1 MRADRLL
8 SILMLLQTHG
18 KLTTEQLARDVGVS
32 RRTILRDLNALSGAG
47 IPVYTESGPGGGVA
61 LDEQYQLALSGLSAA
76 DLPALFVSGMPSLLG
91 DVGME
96 GRAEE
101 ILLQLFAALP
111 TYHQQAVQ
119 QIRHRL
125 HIDPLWWWYE
135 DQPLPCWEELQ
146 QAVFED
152 RKIRATYE
160 RHDGTLSQR
169 ILEPYSLVSKVGIW
183 YLVAR
188 REGEWRTYRVS
199 RFHEVAL
206 LGERFT
212 RADAFDLA
220 AYWRA
225 HLEEAKSNMPH
236 YDFTLRIPMEKV
248 EFLRFNISGNSMI
261 AELPDVDGWFRAAV
275 QVPSMESAKMLVF
288 GLGAEAEVVEP
299 VALRNAIFESARKV
313 VEHWGKC
320 TFRKKPLPE
329 AAQRAP

>member
-18 KLTTEQLARDVGVS
+18 KLTTQQMASDVGVS
-32 RRTILRDLNALSGAG
+32 RRTILRDLDALSSAG

-61 LDEQYQLALSGLSAA
+61 LDEKYQMVLSGLSAV

-91 DVGME
+91 DLGMA

-125 HIDPLWWWYE
+125 HVDPFWWWRE
-135 DQPLPCWEELQ
+135 EQPLPFWEALQ

-152 RKIRATYE
+152 RKIRVRYE
-160 RHDGTLSQR
+160 RHDGTLSER
-169 ILEPYSLVSKVGIW
+169 LLEAYSLVSKAGIW

-188 REGEWRTYRVS
+188 RDEKWRTYRVS
-199 RFHEVAL
+199 RFHEVTL
-206 LGERFT
+206 LGERFA
-212 RADAFDLA
+212 RDVGFDLA
-220 AYWRA
+220 AYWRE
-225 HLEEAKSNMPH
+225 HVEQMQSNQPH
-236 YDFTLRIPMEKV
+236 FDFTLRMPTSRV
-248 EFLRFNISGNSMI
+248 EFLRFHIVGNSTI
-261 AELPDVDGWFRAAV
+261 TELPEVDGWFRALI
-275 QVPSMESAKMLVF
+275 QVPSMDVAKMLIF

-299 VALRNAIFESARKV
+299 EVLRREMVESARRIVDATK
-313 VEHWGKC
+313 
-320 TFRKKPLPE
+320 
-329 AAQRAP
+329 